1 MRPTFEMLARGDSVG
16 VFQLEG
22 AGMRDLMRKMKPD
35 HINDLVALVAL
46 YRPGP
51 MDSIPKYIA
60 CKNGKEAPEYLH
72 PALEPILNETYGV
85 MTYQEDV
92 MRIAREL
99 AGYTHGRRPTFCAA
113 PWARRSPAEMVD
125 AARNVHEGRGRARHH
140 AVASPSRFSS
150 RRQSSPATASTRAM
164 PRPMRRSPIR
174 RPI

>member
-1 MRPTFEMLARGDSVG
+1 FDFLGLKTLTVIAKAEALLKRRGIDLDTQNIGFEDATTFEMLSRGDSVG

-22 AGMRDLMRKMKPD
+22 AGMRDLMRKMRPD

-60 CKNGKEAPEYLH
+60 CKRGKEAPEYLH
-72 PALEPILNETYGV
+72 PLLEPILSETFGV

-99 AGYTHGRRPTFCAA
+99 GGYTMGQADLLR
-113 PWARRSPAEMVD
+113 
-125 AARNVHEGRGRARHH
+125 
-140 AVASPSRFSS
+140 
-150 RRQSSPATASTRAM
+150 RAM
-164 PRPMRRSPIR
+164 GKKIPSEMAKHREIF
-174 RPI
+174 IKGAG

>member
-1 MRPTFEMLARGDSVG
+1 MLSRGDSVG

-22 AGMRDLMRKMKPD
+22 AGMRDLLRKMKPD

-72 PALEPILNETYGV
+72 PSLEPILNETYGV
-85 MTYQEDV
+85 MTYQDDV

-99 AGYTHGRRPTFCAA
+99 AGYTHGRGRSSA
-113 PWARRSPAEMVD
+113 P
-125 AARNVHEGRGRARHH
+125 RHGQED
-140 AVASPSRFSS
+140 RL
-150 RRQSSPATASTRAM
+150 RK
-164 PRPMRRSPIR
+164 
-174 RPI
+174 